1 MNTTILSLFFIG
13 YYSQAWTHD
22 FYDKINSKQQ
32 NKAILFMI
40 WRLQIKIQEQKNELY
55 IRIKYMNQNTKA
67 NDVKMSNRINKQILR
82 KEVE

>member
-1 MNTTILSLFFIG
+1 
-13 YYSQAWTHD
+13 
-22 FYDKINSKQQ
+22 
-32 NKAILFMI
+32 MI

-67 NDVKMSNRINKQILR
+67 NDVKMSNRVNKQILR

>member
-1 MNTTILSLFFIG
+1 MNATIFSFFFISS
-13 YYSQAWTHD
+13 YSQTQVD
-22 FYDKINSKQQ
+22 NSYDNLSSKQQ

-40 WRLQIKIQEQKNELY
+40 WRLQIKIQEQKNGLY

-67 NDVKMSNRINKQILR
+67 NDVKMSNRVNKQILR